1 MATHKRRLIM
11 RHKLT
16 LTITLALLALAFL
29 TPVTFTHA
37 LATLIVSDDF
47 NANSIDTTK
56 WDPNNLFF
64 IPANTNVPIAQS
76 GHNLKIGN
84 LLQNTSGLN
93 FRGIYTINTYNFN
106 GASAYVELVQPPA
119 SNTTAEAAFSVGS
132 HFNDCY
138 RMYVSGGNLIGL
150 LRSAIGRGAMETT
163 LFSIPYD
170 STNHRFLRIRND
182 SAVCIWTQ
190 HRALEECRVPGRSN
204 TPRVGTPQSPRRRLS
219 LKLEPAPPRWKQ
231 IRPARSS
238 STTLSRLPRD
248 SDEPRSRKFL
258 RR

>member
-1 MATHKRRLIM
+1 M

-132 HFNDCY
+132 DFNDCY
-138 RMYVSGGNLIGL
+138 RMNVSGGNLIGL

-182 SAVCIWTQ
+182 SGSLYMDTAPGSGGVPGTWTQ
-190 HRALEECRVPGRSN
+190 QYTESWNAAISTSAVVFEIRAGSAQVETNPPGKVIFDN
-204 TPRVGTPQSPRRRLS
+204 FVATTP
-219 LKLEPAPPRWKQ
+219 
-231 IRPARSS
+231 
-238 STTLSRLPRD
+238 
-248 SDEPRSRKFL
+248 
-258 RR
+258 